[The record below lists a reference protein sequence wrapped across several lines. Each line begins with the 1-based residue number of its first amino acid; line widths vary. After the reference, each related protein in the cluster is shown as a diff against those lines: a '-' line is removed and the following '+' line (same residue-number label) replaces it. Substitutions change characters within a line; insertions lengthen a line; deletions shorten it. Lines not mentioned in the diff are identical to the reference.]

1 MAVGTHKVV
10 ELLRLLRG
18 MPEPHLILDPQLT
31 IVDASDAYLSATL
44 TRREA
49 IIGRHMFDVFPDN
62 PENQQATGAANL
74 RASLH
79 SVLKERRQHVMA
91 VQRYDLVI
99 RSMAVAHTEP
109 VESGT
114 RFETRYWSPVNTPVL
129 GEDGEVEWIIHRV
142 QDVTDFIRLK
152 QAEEEKSVIVQD
164 RMQQIEAEVYRSA
177 QEVRAARDEARRA
190 SAAKTDFLAAVSHDL
205 RQPVQ
210 AETLFIEVL
219 RRMTLPDAARS
230 AVDRIAASVESL
242 TQMLDELLDLARLD
256 AGIVRP
262 SIKAFR
268 IDRLIADL
276 EEEFRPQAEIRGLAL
291 VTAVPMLGCRSDPV
305 LMNQILRN
313 LIGNALKYTPAGAV
327 AITGERRGGQVA
339 ITVADTGIGI
349 DDSMIGSIF
358 EDFFQVANPNRDRSR
373 GLGVGLGTVRRLA
386 ELLGH
391 EVSVWSKVGRG
402 SEFTIFLPWAEADV
416 IDELREKPPAGE
428 TSLALR
434 SVAGRRVLLIE
445 DEAPVATAMA
455 HIMAD
460 WGVELTSA
468 QSVSE
473 VEAMLPTMERP
484 DIILS
489 DFRLPEGRT
498 GAEAIEAVHRRWRVP
513 AIIVTGETAEHRLR
527 KARDLGYPLLHK
539 PVSST
544 ELVQALARQL

>member
-1 MAVGTHKVV
+1 MAVGTHKCVD
-10 ELLRLLRG
+10 LLRLLRG

-31 IVDASDAYLSATL
+31 IVDASDAYLAATL
-44 TRREA
+44 TQREA
-49 IIGRHMFDVFPDN
+49 IVGRHMFDVFPDN

-99 RSMAVAHTEP
+99 GSMAVARAEP
-109 VESGT
+109 VEGGA

-219 RRMTLPDAARS
+219 RRMTLPDAARI
-230 AVDRIAASVESL
+230 AIDRIAASAEAL
-242 TQMLDELLDLARLD
+242 RQMLDELLDLARLD

-349 DDSMIGSIF
+349 DESMVGSIF

-402 SEFTIFLPWAEADV
+402 SEFTISLPWAEADV

-428 TSLALR
+428 TALALR
-434 SVAGRRVLLIE
+434 SLAGRRVLLIE
-445 DEAPVATAMA
+445 DEPPVATAMA

-460 WGVELTSA
+460 WGVQLTSA
-468 QSVSE
+468 RSVSE

-513 AIIVTGETAEHRLR
+513 AIIVTGDTAEHRLR